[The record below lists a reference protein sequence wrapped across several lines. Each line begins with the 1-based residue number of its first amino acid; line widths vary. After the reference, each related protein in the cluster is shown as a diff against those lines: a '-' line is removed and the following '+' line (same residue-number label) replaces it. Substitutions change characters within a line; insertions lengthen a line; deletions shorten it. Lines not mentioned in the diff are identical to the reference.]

1 MVIPVLSK
9 KNEAHSSYCSLASLL
24 CPPNPQQ
31 NAQMMLIK
39 VQVCSNNDNLWL
51 EHIKLA
57 KMKASLS
64 GKGNISMVWQ
74 KGVVFIFMLS
84 FFSFPSFILCVC
96 INIVVVTQHRLEPQS
111 QCGTQ
116 MSICKS
122 PAIEKS
128 AHTMWTSKQWY
139 SRRVEISSCG
149 KLINSEGMEVSILES
164 LSWKASYTYFEWI
177 FDPSRPDRFLMY
189 SFLADQ

>member
-1 MVIPVLSK
+1 
-9 KNEAHSSYCSLASLL
+9 
-24 CPPNPQQ
+24 
-31 NAQMMLIK
+31 
-39 VQVCSNNDNLWL
+39 
-51 EHIKLA
+51 
-57 KMKASLS
+57 MKASLS

-149 KLINSEGMEVSILES
+149 KLMNSEGMEVSILES
-164 LSWKASYTYFEWI
+164 LSWNCLQYALMVLTRHQLACKRPESRTISHTNIAPTHRHQQPPPTATRKEALGQILAPKMWLWATIPTILCLGLASNVM
-177 FDPSRPDRFLMY
+177 SGL
-189 SFLADQ
+189 